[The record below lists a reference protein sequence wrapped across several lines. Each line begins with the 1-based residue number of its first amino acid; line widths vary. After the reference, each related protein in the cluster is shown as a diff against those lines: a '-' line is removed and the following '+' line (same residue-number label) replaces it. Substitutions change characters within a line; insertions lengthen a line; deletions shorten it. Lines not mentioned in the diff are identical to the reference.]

1 MAKIKAK
8 SQSEM
13 LLMDRNVQL
22 NPNLSLMAK
31 MVDVLV
37 INQEKCG
44 STVKEMANYINES
57 EEFIKKGLK
66 ELEEN
71 GLIEIR
77 K

>member
-57 EEFIKKGLK
+57 EEFIKKRTK
-66 ELEEN
+66 
-71 GLIEIR
+71 R
-77 K
+77 T

>member
-1 MAKIKAK
+1 MKKIKAK
-8 SQSEM
+8 SQPEM

-44 STVKEMANYINES
+44 STVKEMADYINES
-57 EEFIKKGLK
+57 EEFIEKGLK

-71 GLIEIR
+71 GMIEIG

>member
-1 MAKIKAK
+1 MEKIKAK
-8 SQSEM
+8 SQPEM

-44 STVKEMANYINES
+44 STVKEMADYINES
-57 EEFIKKGLK
+57 DEFIKKGLK

-71 GLIEIR
+71 GLIEI